1 MNLLDELAT
10 ILKPAGGGL
19 YLVSTGL
26 AEQQRL
32 QRTLYRADSDAE
44 VQLRFRDSLERL
56 STAKGAMLG
65 IPSDVGAGFLRGA
78 NTGPQAMRLEL
89 FDASPDWLE
98 HAKGLGLVDV
108 GDVLCVPQ
116 LQHDDM
122 LSADQLAASRAAL
135 YPNLTSSDRDGLPV
149 SPLSIAS
156 RVWELIFSLNPTIKP
171 FVLGGDHSTALPGV
185 LALNEVYR
193 RHNRGPLGVVQ
204 PDAHTD
210 LLERRLGVKYCFA
223 TWSWHANEALGRSG
237 RLTQVGIRASGR
249 DQSHWESTTGVRQ
262 FWAKDILANPADALE
277 QVITHVKASGVKAV
291 YFSNDIDGT
300 DEAWADATGTPEPGG
315 LTPEFVVD
323 LIRRLGREF
332 GLIGGD
338 VMEVAPM
345 LRPRADSGERTVALA
360 VRYLRETLD
369 GVLAGQRQKRKL

>member
-1 MNLLDELAT
+1 MHPLDELAT

-56 STAKGAMLG
+56 STAKAAMLG

-89 FDASPDWLE
+89 LDTSPEWAE
-98 HAKGLGLVDV
+98 HARSLGLVDV
-108 GDVLCVPQ
+108 GDVLCIPQ
-116 LQHDDM
+116 LQHDEM

-135 YPNLTSSDRDGLPV
+135 YPNVKRGEREALPV
-149 SPLSIAS
+149 SPLSIAD
-156 RVWELIFSLNPTIKP
+156 RAWRLIFSLNPTLKP

-185 LALNEVYR
+185 LALNEVYQR
-193 RHNRGPLGVVQ
+193 DQRGPLGVVQ

-223 TWSWHANEALGRSG
+223 TWSWHANQALGRQG

-249 DQSHWESTTGVRQ
+249 DQAHWESTTGVRQ
-262 FWAKDILANPADALE
+262 FWAKDILRDPAGALDAVLAH
-277 QVITHVKASGVKAV
+277 IKATGVTSV

-300 DEAWADATGTPEPGG
+300 DERWADATGTPEPDG
-315 LTPEFVVD
+315 LTPDWVVE
-323 LIRRLGREF
+323 LIRRLGREV
-332 GLIGGD
+332 GLAGGD
-338 VMEVAPM
+338 IMEVAPS
-345 LRPRADSGERTVALA
+345 LTRTPESAPRTIKLA
-360 VRYLRETLD
+360 VRYLRETLTAA
-369 GVLAGQRQKRKL
+369 LA